1 MSGSAGNSVV
11 VGTRGSRLALWQADF
26 VAERLAALRP
36 GLEIRRT
43 IIKTIGDKIL
53 DTPLSKIGDKGLFTK
68 ELEAALLDGRIDIA
82 VHSLKDLPTRLPA
95 GLAIGAILERE
106 DPRDALISLSRTT
119 LKDLPPG
126 ARVGTSSLRR
136 RSQILALRSDL
147 EIVDLRGNVPTRI
160 ERVEKGEMD
169 AVVLAKAGV
178 VRLGLGSKIVEVID
192 PDVVLSAVGQGAIA
206 IEIRGNDP
214 RISEILAPLDHF
226 PTRLAVI
233 AERALLR
240 RLEGGC
246 QIPIGALGTLDREI
260 LTLRGLVADLEGRC
274 IVRAADSVDLL
285 RAAAGVLAE
294 FRSAR
299 SLTAP
304 PDGPGGSAAAK
315 TAPGGEGR
323 PGDWRAL
330 LGVHP
335 DATARETR
343 ATLTVMEESAAAL
356 GDRLALR
363 LLDMGARPILD
374 TIISQARPG
383 HEPSASA
390 GPGSLGTSADADS
403 EGKG

>member
-1 MSGSAGNSVV
+1 VSGSDGNSVV

-26 VAERLAALRP
+26 VAGRLAALRP
-36 GLEIRRT
+36 GIEIRRT
-43 IIKTIGDKIL
+43 IIKTIGDRIL

-106 DPRDALISLSRTT
+106 DPRDALVSLSRTT
-119 LKDLPPG
+119 LRDLPSG

-147 EIVDLRGNVPTRI
+147 VIVDLRGNVPTRI

-192 PDVVLSAVGQGAIA
+192 PDTILSAVGQGAIA
-206 IEIRGNDP
+206 IEIRANDP
-214 RISEILAPLDHF
+214 RIPEILAPLDHF

-246 QIPIGALGTLDREI
+246 QIPIGALGTLEREN
-260 LTLRGLVADLEGRC
+260 LTLRGLVADLEGHS
-274 IVRAADSVDLL
+274 IIRATDSVDLL

-294 FRSAR
+294 FQGAR
-299 SLTAP
+299 RP
-304 PDGPGGSAAAK
+304 PDEPGVSGAAA
-315 TAPGGEGR
+315 AAGGDGR
-323 PGDWRAL
+323 PGDWRTL

-343 ATLTVMEESAAAL
+343 AILTVMEEAAAAL
-356 GDRLALR
+356 GDRLAHR
-363 LLDMGARPILD
+363 LLDMGARPILEA
-374 TIISQARPG
+374 IISQARPG
-383 HEPSASA
+383 HESS
-390 GPGSLGTSADADS
+390 GPADPGALGSSADNDNK
-403 EGKG
+403 GKD